1 MNIEN
6 LVRLTD
12 AVLLTKPSIKSVNDY
27 VFNCDKVHQG
37 NAYMAVDRDSDS
49 VEIAVKN
56 GAYAIFYDF
65 DMEVSDDEIAWIK
78 VDSLEVAMMR
88 LMRFIS
94 SYKKLNFVAVS
105 ELQKSILEK
114 LKLAEN
120 SSILET
126 NLSEVFRKVMV
137 AKDNDYLFTSS
148 ENILQKV
155 GPLHESV
162 WTDRQVNALSQST
175 LFQSSFIHRDIYYKE
190 IPLSPMFLQAF
201 GGVVNFLEDKKISYQ
216 VQPFKPIKHFE
227 PLFVDKSLNIMPFGA
242 TAQALIIENDE
253 KIFEQE
259 IKYINKNYSHIN
271 FAFIKPKDVKIRT
284 QTNFEYNDYDE
295 LVELLEPKKYRYILI
310 LGDKNEIENA
320 IEKKLSLKK
329 ATLF

>member
-27 VFNCDKVHQG
+27 VFNCDKVRQG
-37 NAYMAVDRDSDS
+37 NAYMAVDRDESCIES
-49 VEIAVKN
+49 AVKN

-65 DMEVSDDEIAWIK
+65 DVKITDEEIAWIR

-94 SYKKLNFVAVS
+94 SYKKINFVAVS
-105 ELQKSILEK
+105 ELQKSILK
-114 LKLAEN
+114 SLKLAEN
-120 SSILET
+120 ASILEVS
-126 NLSEVFRKVMV
+126 LSEVFRKVMI
-137 AKDNDYLFTSS
+137 AKDSDFLFTSS

-162 WTDRQVNALSQST
+162 WTDREVNALPQST
-175 LFQSSFIHRDIYYKE
+175 LFQSSFIHKDIYYKE
-190 IPLSPMFLQAF
+190 ISLSPMFLQAF
-201 GGVVNFLEDKKISYQ
+201 GGVINFLDDKQISYQ
-216 VQPFKPIKHFE
+216 VQPFKPINHFE
-227 PLFVDKSLNIMPFGA
+227 PVFVDKSLNIMPFGA

-253 KIFEQE
+253 KIFEQAV
-259 IKYINKNYSHIN
+259 KYISKNHANIN
-271 FAFIKPKDVKIRT
+271 FATYKQEQLTTRIKTD
-284 QTNFEYNDYDE
+284 FEYKDYDE
-295 LVELLEPKKYRYILI
+295 LVELLEPRKYRYILI
-310 LGDKNEIENA
+310 LGDKNAIENA
-320 IEKKLSLKK
+320 IERKQSLKK